1 MKLFVEPNDV
11 LMFRDG
17 KPFSGGDDHFAR
29 GTCPPPPSTIYG
41 AFRSHILSLMWP
53 EFDSFSESDE
63 DKIPE
68 HIKREIGTP
77 LKQGALKLGQ
87 FLLARQE
94 GNLVEPIYPL
104 PRGVSQIKGE
114 TPKTVFVLK
123 PKDLK
128 DKNVKTD
135 LPPGL
140 RHMWYPSP
148 RALEQGSGYLSK
160 PQMERYLSGG
170 TPDTLVEQKDI
181 FDFEDRT
188 GIRKNRFSRSVETG
202 GLYSVGYFRFRKDA
216 GFALEIDGTNVLPEH
231 GIVRLGGDH
240 RSAFFSRVS
249 WTDMEKEQIKK
260 LIAANGLFKIVF
272 ISPAIFTGGWLPGS
286 IDIKTMEGQIN
297 GIDVR
302 MIGACVGKPV
312 GIGGF
317 DIAKKN
323 PKIMKRAVPSGSV
336 YLFELKGNNIEELF
350 NNIWLKSLSDERI
363 NEGFGISLIGGID
376 YV

>member
-29 GTCPPPPSTIYG
+29 GTCPPPPTTMYG
-41 AFRSHILSLMWP
+41 AFRSHILSLKWS

-77 LKQGALKLGQ
+77 LKQGALRLGQ

-94 GNLVEPIYPL
+94 GCFVHPIYPL
-104 PRGVSQIKGE
+104 PRDVLQKKGE
-114 TPKTVFVLK
+114 SEKTVFVLK
-123 PKDLK
+123 PIDLK
-128 DKNVKTD
+128 EKNVKTD
-135 LPPGL
+135 LPTGL
-140 RHMWYPSP
+140 CHMWYPSEF
-148 RALEQGSGYLSK
+148 ALERGSGYLSQ
-160 PQMERYLSGG
+160 PQMERYLSGK
-170 TPDTLVEQKDI
+170 TPEGFIEQKDI

-216 GFALEIDGTNVLPEH
+216 GFVLEIDGTDDLPEH
-231 GIVRLGGDH
+231 GIIRLGGDH
-240 RSAFFSRVS
+240 RSARFSRVS
-249 WTDMEKEQIKK
+249 WTDMAKEQVKK
-260 LIAANGLFKIVF
+260 LVVSNRFFKIIL
-272 ISPAIFTGGWLPGS
+272 ISPAIFTNGWLPGG

-297 GIDVR
+297 DIDVR
-302 MIGACVGKPV
+302 MVGACIGKPI

-317 DIAKKN
+317 DIVKKT

-336 YLFELKGNNIEELF
+336 YLFEMKGNDIEKLF
-350 NNIWLKSLSDERI
+350 NNIWLKPLSDERK
-363 NEGFGISLIGGID
+363 NEGFGISLIGGINH
-376 YV
+376 V